1 MSCNDPL
8 KHLQAELKVCLAD
21 PAITPGQIVEIVRET
36 LLTEANTARQ
46 VQKKATDALELLK
59 TPSLYAT
66 SDAFV
71 KFTAETPDYLQYPQ
85 AAQFVNDGL
94 FGAAGQDTICLG

>member
-8 KHLQAELKVCLAD
+8 KHLQAELKVCLSD

-71 KFTAETPDYLQYPQ
+71 KFTAEKLASIKEISSSELINKTSSN
-85 AAQFVNDGL
+85 FNIL
-94 FGAAGQDTICLG
+94 FN